1 MMTDNTRRKMRK
13 NISGWIFVLPALF
26 LIILF
31 NFKPIV
37 ENVYLSFQNWN
48 MVQPAR
54 FVGFDN
60 FVRLFT
66 QRGFQNALI
75 VNLKYLALYVPLN
88 MVIGFFVAILIT
100 KNTRW
105 NKFVRT
111 VSFAPSVTSMVA
123 MSAVWLYIY
132 HPQYG
137 SLNSI
142 LNFFGFESVRW
153 LNDPNVV
160 LYSLIIL
167 SIWKKFGF
175 CVLIYLGGLL
185 EIPTEALEAAD
196 VDGATWGQ
204 KLRYVIIPLT
214 SSTSYML
221 MILLVIE
228 SFQIFTQV
236 DVMTQGG
243 PAGAST
249 TLLAH
254 MYYSAFTEF
263 QYGYGAA
270 VSIVILLLTVGIY
283 LALTRFEK
291 YVSYES

>member
-1 MMTDNTRRKMRK
+1 MTSNRKRLLKK
-13 NISGWIFVLPALF
+13 NVAGWIFVLPALV

-31 NFKPIV
+31 NFKPIAQ
-37 ENVYLSFQNWN
+37 NVFLSFQNWN

-54 FVGFDN
+54 NVGWEN
-60 FVRLFT
+60 YQRLFT
-66 QRGFQNALI
+66 NTGLRNALL
-75 VNLKYLALYVPLN
+75 VNLKYLVLYVPLN
-88 MVIGFFVAILIT
+88 MVLGFLVALLIT
-100 KNTRW
+100 KSTKW
-105 NKFVRT
+105 NQFVRT

-123 MSAVWLYIY
+123 LSAVWLYIY

-142 LNFFGFESVRW
+142 LNFLGFESVRW

-167 SIWKKFGF
+167 SVWKKFGF

-185 EIPTEALEAAD
+185 EIPAEALEAAD

-204 KLRYVIIPLT
+204 KLRYVIVPLT

-228 SFQIFTQV
+228 SFQVFTQV

-263 QYGYGAA
+263 QFGYGAA
-270 VSIVILLLTVGIY
+270 VSMLILVLTVGIY
-283 LALTRFEK
+283 LVLTRFEK